1 MKGLPGTNALAYFG
15 QPLMSKKKCFRYDFH
30 QFCVDVFDDLSHLF
44 DNFGTNFFTDL
55 SKKIGEQLGL

>member
-1 MKGLPGTNALAYFG
+1 
-15 QPLMSKKKCFRYDFH
+15 MSKKKCFRYDFH